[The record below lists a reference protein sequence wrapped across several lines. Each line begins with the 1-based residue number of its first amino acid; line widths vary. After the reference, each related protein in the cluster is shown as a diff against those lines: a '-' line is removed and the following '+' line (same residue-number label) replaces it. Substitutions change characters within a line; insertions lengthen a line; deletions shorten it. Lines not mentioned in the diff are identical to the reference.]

1 MELDEVIQGIVS
13 AIGGFDYSDDEKVYV
28 LGDEAL
34 ACLKDLKR
42 YLQVVDEKYKVWQ
55 IRSLLSSLQLVTN
68 DICPILSDWD
78 KDITNY
84 RNWRIALACVELLVP
99 LTWPLETEHETFRE
113 NVDVL
118 YNLRQ
123 AQSNY
128 KNSILSY
135 KKGSVLSAI
144 LAVLLKPL
152 STPAESRTLR
162 DKGIIRIVLLLFRN
176 ILQIDELKTKNET
189 IISFEKAHIL
199 DLIVTLVSNLDE
211 FEHFDVYIL
220 EIVYSLIR
228 GCKPSALFSDA
239 SLTNS
244 QTELNSLLLKESTQN
259 RYLKRNAHT
268 RHNRFGTMLSV
279 QTEDRRFT
287 IASQNIKT
295 DGLDELDSHKR
306 FRKRGTR
313 RKHFDDINKSFFI
326 NTEAGTALRN
336 FAVEFLEAGFN
347 PLFQSLLKDL
357 EREDSRVLPIHK
369 MQLLYVQSFFLEF
382 MRFSS
387 KPKKTEEIYSNDY
400 SFGLA
405 ASVFDQRALI
415 MHNRLM
421 VESFE
426 MKQWS
431 TFQASML
438 SMTQLLFTLRMLLK
452 ELEKFSSAKQYLYVK
467 KRRRNQK
474 SVDSNVLESDEDE
487 ESSLINANAAVEDRL
502 FDFGRYESRYC
513 DNGCIDSFVLFLQC
527 YQDLDSKQI
536 HRAISFFYRI
546 FVKQKCHVYLYRLD
560 FLRVLDKMFNDHVY
574 FSTTNSARQDFEQF
588 FVYYMRKLSDALK
601 DVPALFIELPFPKLT
616 DTFYY
621 LEYGKSPLF
630 SIHGSRKGPLY
641 ETVPDLSHLEKVAAV
656 VACLINENK
665 SDLLDELKVQ
675 LNCLISERKLITL
688 ADENKYINEGG
699 NDGERMGKNLK
710 GDTDSFNTA
719 LLKDGKFRLLLE
731 LCGFEESDN
740 NIDVQALWKLPN
752 SVTIDELV
760 EHAMLLRRFTDDP
773 PTFEGTKPEDLLVRK
788 QRGNVRLPSSSE
800 GETSDEEI
808 EFEADDPITFANRRE
823 ALNKITDR
831 KRKKMKTNET
841 IIDHTTR
848 KKKENHLR
856 SAKYIVDSDDDSETD
871 IAFFQSEAALREKNA
886 QKASALFKRIDD
898 LEMEGKLQ
906 EIEQLSENS
915 SSD

>member
-1 MELDEVIQGIVS
+1 
-13 AIGGFDYSDDEKVYV
+13 
-28 LGDEAL
+28 
-34 ACLKDLKR
+34 
-42 YLQVVDEKYKVWQ
+42 
-55 IRSLLSSLQLVTN
+55 
-68 DICPILSDWD
+68 
-78 KDITNY
+78 
-84 RNWRIALACVELLVP
+84 
-99 LTWPLETEHETFRE
+99 
-113 NVDVL
+113 
-118 YNLRQ
+118 
-123 AQSNY
+123 
-128 KNSILSY
+128 
-135 KKGSVLSAI
+135 
-144 LAVLLKPL
+144 
-152 STPAESRTLR
+152 
-162 DKGIIRIVLLLFRN
+162 
-176 ILQIDELKTKNET
+176 
-189 IISFEKAHIL
+189 
-199 DLIVTLVSNLDE
+199 
-211 FEHFDVYIL
+211 
-220 EIVYSLIR
+220 
-228 GCKPSALFSDA
+228 
-239 SLTNS
+239 
-244 QTELNSLLLKESTQN
+244 
-259 RYLKRNAHT
+259 
-268 RHNRFGTMLSV
+268 
-279 QTEDRRFT
+279 
-287 IASQNIKT
+287 
-295 DGLDELDSHKR
+295 
-306 FRKRGTR
+306 
-313 RKHFDDINKSFFI
+313 
-326 NTEAGTALRN
+326 
-336 FAVEFLEAGFN
+336 
-347 PLFQSLLKDL
+347 
-357 EREDSRVLPIHK
+357 
-369 MQLLYVQSFFLEF
+369 

-438 SMTQLLFTLRMLLK
+438 SMTQLLFTLRSMTLCSSEIYQRIADNLLSNIFYQEEILLLVYSALKHFKTQSFGYLDAITELTIVLLK

-641 ETVPDLSHLEKVAAV
+641 ETVPGLSHLEKVAAV